1 MTASVQL
8 TPQAIYEMVAEL
20 GFRKY
25 FHFGGFKATQQLI
38 ELLPLD
44 RTKTILEAG
53 CASGKSAC
61 YLARTFGCR
70 VVGVDLLPGMVER
83 ARERGRREGVE
94 GRVEFRVGDAQALP
108 FEDDTFDIVMG
119 EFIIGLVTD
128 KQKALSEYRRV
139 AKPGGVI
146 GLNEAT
152 WIRTPPPQG
161 LAEYLTNTVGLQGE
175 ILAREGWEALLA
187 EAGIRDLVVQI
198 HKVETLK
205 NPRNDFADLLRA
217 LPRVLNMYLRNPMF
231 RKFIGMSLSLPENLL
246 EYFGYG
252 LYVGRVEYSGSVG
265 GGF

>member
-8 TPQAIYEMVAEL
+8 TPKAIYEMVAEL

-44 RTKTILEAG
+44 RTKTVLEVG

-61 YLARTFGCR
+61 YIARTFGCR
-70 VVGVDLLPGMVER
+70 VVGVDLLPGMIER

-175 ILAREGWEALLA
+175 ILAREGWQALLA

-205 NPRNDFADLLRA
+205 NPRDDCFAQGSEYVPEESHVPKVYRDVLIAPRELARILWVWLVCGKGRMSVANKFLVLL
-217 LPRVLNMYLRNPMF
+217 LN
-231 RKFIGMSLSLPENLL
+231 S
-246 EYFGYG
+246 
-252 LYVGRVEYSGSVG
+252 
-265 GGF
+265 